1 MRRSLLC
8 ILLSA
13 LLLGGCATTQYTSA
27 EKQLENNQ
35 FDEAIRSYL
44 KLLDP
49 HIRNGKR
56 FIYYD
61 REAVTGIGTVY
72 WHMGKYE
79 TSARIL
85 GTVVDKEPDF
95 GKALFYLG
103 LSMEGLGREDDAIDV
118 YRRYYNLRSYDS
130 FRQVLVGRMDWLV
143 KKKIAYEIEQTF
155 LNESS
160 LNLTDSPEKSVAV
173 LYFLSM
179 SEDLQW
185 KPLSKGLAE
194 MIITDLTLVEELDV
208 IERLRLNKI
217 MEELNLSVTGLVED
231 DTAPRLGKLLAAR
244 HLVKGSYMVMPD
256 LTLDLNAGI
265 YQAADVLVPQN
276 ADFNGTL
283 AQLFRMEKELV
294 LRILNYFNVTLTPSQ
309 RERILQIPTENMMA
323 FMSYCRGLDAQD
335 RGEMNKAR
343 EFFRQALEYD
353 PDFLMARDNNMTADL
368 WDATHNRNLA
378 RFNRD
383 VVQLVKTRGRDEAE
397 LTLRPPVPLMSS
409 RNRLRWLGAYQNAG
423 FLPGSDARKALQ
435 EADFNGVQLLPK
447 RPLDEP
453 PTPPNR

>member
-13 LLLGGCATTQYTSA
+13 LLLGGCATTKYTPA

-56 FIYYD
+56 FIFYD
-61 REAVTGIGTVY
+61 REAITGIGTVY
-72 WHMGKYE
+72 WQMGKYE
-79 TSARIL
+79 TSARIFRM
-85 GTVVDKEPDF
+85 VVDKEPQF
-95 GKALFYLG
+95 GKGLFYLG
-103 LSMEGLGREDDAIDV
+103 LSMEGMGRENDAIDV
-118 YRRYYNLRSYDS
+118 YRRYYNLRPYDP

-143 KKKIAYEIEQTF
+143 KKKITHEIQQSL

-173 LYFLSM
+173 LYFLSL
-179 SEDLQW
+179 SEDPQW
-185 KPLSKGLAE
+185 EPLSKGLAE
-194 MIITDLTLVEELDV
+194 MIITDLSLVKELDV

-217 MEELNLSVTGLVED
+217 MEELNLSNSGLVQEE
-231 DTAPRLGKLLAAR
+231 TAPRLGKLLAAR
-244 HLVKGSYMVMPD
+244 HLVKGSYLVMPD

-276 ADFNGTL
+276 ADFNGNL

-294 LRILNYFNVTLTPSQ
+294 LRILAYFNITLTPSL

-335 RGEMNKAR
+335 RGELNKAR
-343 EFFRQALEYD
+343 EFFKQAVEYD
-353 PDFLMARDNNMTADL
+353 PDFLMARDNNMTADM

-378 RFNRD
+378 RLNRD
-383 VVQLVKTRGRDEAE
+383 VVQLVKTRGREEGE
-397 LTLRPPVPLMSS
+397 LVYRPSLPLMSS
-409 RNRLRWLGAYQNAG
+409 RNRLQWLGAYQNAG
-423 FLPGSDARKALQ
+423 FLPGRDARQSLQ

-453 PTPPNR
+453 PPPSR